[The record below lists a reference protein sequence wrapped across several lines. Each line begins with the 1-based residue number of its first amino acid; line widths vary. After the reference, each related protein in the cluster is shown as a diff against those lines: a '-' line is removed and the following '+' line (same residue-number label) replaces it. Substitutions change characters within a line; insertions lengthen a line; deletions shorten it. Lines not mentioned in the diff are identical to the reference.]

1 MEHEY
6 LERLAKVEERAK
18 SNTHRLDK
26 LEPIINEIHTM
37 SNTMIQLVEEV
48 KHTNETVNALDEKVG
63 RIDERVDEMERAPAE
78 DARAYKKT
86 AVTAVISTI
95 AGSLATGLIIF
106 IAQFI

>member
-37 SNTMIQLVEEV
+37 SNTMIQLV
-48 KHTNETVNALDEKVG
+48 
-63 RIDERVDEMERAPAE
+63 
-78 DARAYKKT
+78 
-86 AVTAVISTI
+86 
-95 AGSLATGLIIF
+95 
-106 IAQFI
+106 